1 MPALA
6 ILPIKSF
13 EEAKRRLRHHL
24 GPGERHALAEAM
36 FADVL
41 IALRRSSAVQG
52 IIVVSADHVA
62 QQIAAGYGASVVED
76 LHRGHNPAASLGINA
91 AVRTGAERALLV
103 PGDCPALD
111 PAELGRL
118 IEHPAP
124 PRSVLIVPDRHGTG
138 TNALLLTPPDALAP
152 SFGGRKDFNSGF
164 QVAAYSPTAAWV
176 AGVFALLPILSVLT
190 ILGLYSLYL
199 LYLGLPMLMRAPP
212 ERAIGYIIA
221 VIVCAVIVWVL
232 IVSLPLML
240 LGTRMWM

>member
-24 GPGERHALAEAM
+24 SAGERHALAEAM

-41 IALRRSSAVQG
+41 IALRRSAAVQG
-52 IIVVSADHVA
+52 IIVVSAHHVA

-76 LHRGHNPAASLGINA
+76 LNRGHNPAAALGINA
-91 AVRTGAERALLV
+91 AVRTGAERVLLV

-111 PAELGRL
+111 PAELNAL
-118 IEHPAP
+118 IDRPAP

-152 SFGGRKDFNSGF
+152 SFGPDSRKRHHDE
-164 QVAAYSPTAAWV
+164 ATAANLDV
-176 AGVFALLPILSVLT
+176 EVVEVSSLALDVDTPDDLEALQERLDNSHGGAARTRGMLNQ
-190 ILGLYSLYL
+190 
-199 LYLGLPMLMRAPP
+199 LMRS
-212 ERAIGYIIA
+212 RA
-221 VIVCAVIVWVL
+221 
-232 IVSLPLML
+232 
-240 LGTRMWM
+240 

>member
-76 LHRGHNPAASLGINA
+76 LNRGHNPAASLGINA
-91 AVRTGAERALLV
+91 AVRTGAERVLLV

-111 PAELGRL
+111 PAELDTL
-118 IEHPAP
+118 IDRPAP

-152 SFGGRKDFNSGF
+152 SFGPDSRKRHHD
-164 QVAAYSPTAAWV
+164 QAAAANLEV
-176 AGVFALLPILSVLT
+176 EVVEVSSLALDVDTPEDLDALQERLEHSHGGAARTRGMLNQ
-190 ILGLYSLYL
+190 
-199 LYLGLPMLMRAPP
+199 LMRS
-212 ERAIGYIIA
+212 RA
-221 VIVCAVIVWVL
+221 
-232 IVSLPLML
+232 
-240 LGTRMWM
+240 

>member
-52 IIVVSADHVA
+52 VIVVSADHVA

-76 LHRGHNPAASLGINA
+76 LNRGHNPAASLGINA
-91 AVRTGAERALLV
+91 AVRTGAERVLLV

-111 PAELGRL
+111 PIELNGL
-118 IEHPAP
+118 IERPAP

-152 SFGGRKDFNSGF
+152 SFGPDSRKRHHDEAAAANLEVEVVEVSSLALDVDTPEDLDALQDRLENSHGG
-164 QVAAYSPTAAWV
+164 AARTR
-176 AGVFALLPILSVLT
+176 GMLNQ
-190 ILGLYSLYL
+190 
-199 LYLGLPMLMRAPP
+199 LMRS
-212 ERAIGYIIA
+212 RA
-221 VIVCAVIVWVL
+221 
-232 IVSLPLML
+232 
-240 LGTRMWM
+240 

>member
-1 MPALA
+1 MPTLA

-41 IALRRSSAVQG
+41 IALRRSTALHG

-76 LHRGHNPAASLGINA
+76 RDRGHNPAATLGINA
-91 AVRTGAERALLV
+91 AVRAGAERVLLV

-111 PAELGRL
+111 PAEVNSL
-118 IEHPAP
+118 IARPAP

-152 SFGGRKDFNSGF
+152 SFGPDSRKRHHDE
-164 QVAAYSPTAAWV
+164 ATAANLDV
-176 AGVFALLPILSVLT
+176 EVVEVSSLALDVDTPDDLEALQERLDNSHGGAARTRGMLNQ
-190 ILGLYSLYL
+190 
-199 LYLGLPMLMRAPP
+199 LMRS
-212 ERAIGYIIA
+212 RA
-221 VIVCAVIVWVL
+221 
-232 IVSLPLML
+232 
-240 LGTRMWM
+240 

>member
-76 LHRGHNPAASLGINA
+76 LNRGHNPAASLGINA
-91 AVRTGAERALLV
+91 AVRTGAERVLLV

-111 PAELGRL
+111 PAELGTL
-118 IEHPAP
+118 IDRPAA

-152 SFGGRKDFNSGF
+152 SFGPDSRKRHHDQAAAANLEVEVVEVSSLALDVDTPEDLDALQERLDNSHGG
-164 QVAAYSPTAAWV
+164 AARTR
-176 AGVFALLPILSVLT
+176 GMLNQ
-190 ILGLYSLYL
+190 
-199 LYLGLPMLMRAPP
+199 LMRS
-212 ERAIGYIIA
+212 RA
-221 VIVCAVIVWVL
+221 
-232 IVSLPLML
+232 
-240 LGTRMWM
+240 